1 MKEVALKERLD
12 LLEKELNTL
21 SETSVDISKLK
32 EAIDDLNLEIKGL
45 KVFLVR
51 TYPEF
56 KREFPEIIKK
66 LNG

>member
-12 LLEKELNTL
+12 LLERELNTL

-45 KVFLVR
+45 KVFLGR